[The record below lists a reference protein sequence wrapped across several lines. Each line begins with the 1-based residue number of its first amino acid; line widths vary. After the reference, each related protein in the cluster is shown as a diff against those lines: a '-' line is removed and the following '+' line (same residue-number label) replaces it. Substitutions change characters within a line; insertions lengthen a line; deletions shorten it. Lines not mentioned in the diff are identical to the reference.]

1 MFKRLLGTALIFGLA
16 SAAPPVASQA
26 QQTQQQVPVDTS
38 APIPCAPRGALI
50 EKLETGYHESRSGAG
65 LKTQTQILEIWT
77 SAETGTWTVLIT
89 RVDGSSCIV
98 ASGTNW
104 LKDAPVVAGLGVRG

>member
-1 MFKRLLGTALIFGLA
+1 MFKRTLGTALIFGLA
-16 SAAPPVASQA
+16 SAAPPIAAYA
-26 QQTQQQVPVDTS
+26 QQAPQTPV
-38 APIPCAPRGALI
+38 ACAPRAALI
-50 EKLETGYHESRSGAG
+50 EKLETGYHETRSGAG
-65 LKTQTQILEIWT
+65 LKTQTQLLEIWT

-104 LKDAPVVAGLGVRG
+104 LKDTPTVAKLGVSG